1 MDLRFRGDDGWGSAT
16 CYVWSV
22 MSETV
27 SKVSMPSERSEA
39 VHASPAAHSFRRAM
53 DAMYWTGAV
62 LSCVALV
69 LISAIIPWAVYT
81 RYIMNSAASWPEPLA
96 VLLTV
101 AVTFIGA
108 ANCYRQRIHMNMT
121 VGTNLL
127 SPRWRVGAAF
137 ISELLMGAIALF
149 MLIWGMKLVLATWGN
164 SVDEFPALSVG
175 ITYLPIPVSGA
186 MMLLYVVERLTI
198 GPPPQDG
205 SDAHVPLD

>member
-1 MDLRFRGDDGWGSAT
+1 
-16 CYVWSV
+16 
-22 MSETV
+22 MSDIL
-27 SKVSMPSERSEA
+27 SKVPITSHVPDTAASHGPA
-39 VHASPAAHSFRRAM
+39 HAYRRAM
-53 DAMYWTGAV
+53 DIMYWTGAIV
-62 LSCVALV
+62 SCIALV

-81 RYIMNSAASWPEPLA
+81 RYILNSAASWPEPLA

-127 SPRWRVGAAF
+127 PPRARVVAAF
-137 ISELLMGAIALF
+137 VSELLMAAMALF
-149 MLIWGMKLVLATWGN
+149 MLVWGMKLVMATWGN
-164 SVDEFPALSVG
+164 SVDEFPRLSVG
-175 ITYLPIPVSGA
+175 ITYLPIPVAGA
-186 MMLLYVVERLTI
+186 MMLLFVIERLTI

>member
-1 MDLRFRGDDGWGSAT
+1 
-16 CYVWSV
+16 
-22 MSETV
+22 MSEAV
-27 SKVSMPSERSEA
+27 SKITMPTERSEA
-39 VHASPAAHSFRRAM
+39 GHTGPAAAAFRRAM
-53 DAMYWTGAV
+53 NMLYWTGAV
-62 LSCVALV
+62 ASCIALV

-81 RYIMNSAASWPEPLA
+81 RYILNSAASWPEPLA
-96 VLLTV
+96 VLLTI

-127 SPRWRVGAAF
+127 SPRLRVGAAF
-137 ISELLMGAIALF
+137 ISELLMGAVALF

-175 ITYLPIPVSGA
+175 ITYLPVPVSGA
-186 MMLLYVVERLTI
+186 MMLLFVIERLTI